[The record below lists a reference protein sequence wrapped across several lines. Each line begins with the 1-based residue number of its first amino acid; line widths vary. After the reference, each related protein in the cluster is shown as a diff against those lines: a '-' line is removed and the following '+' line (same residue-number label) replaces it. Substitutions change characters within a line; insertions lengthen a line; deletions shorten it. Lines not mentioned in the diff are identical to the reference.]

1 MRNHGR
7 TFVLFGV
14 LAAVGA
20 CTAAPRV
27 RPVKMGDVDTGTGTV
42 ESVRRQLTG
51 TWQLSSYEVYQSG
64 KPQKMNADGQL
75 TYDEFGNL
83 TLRGGVHGAGESKP
97 SVLNFSGRAVI
108 DVTKQEIRF
117 EDVTSAADRL
127 PQGAAQQSDPD
138 KTRKYVLNG
147 ADLTLTTVDA
157 SGATTAVTRWKKK
170 S

>member
-1 MRNHGR
+1 MRHLTR
-7 TFVLFGV
+7 SLLV
-14 LAAVGA
+14 LAVTTAVGA
-20 CTAAPRV
+20 CSAAPRV
-27 RPVKMGDVDTGTGTV
+27 RPVKMGDVDTGTGSV

-51 TWQLSSYEVYQSG
+51 TWQLTSYEVYQSG
-64 KPQKMNADGQL
+64 KPQKLNADGQL

-108 DVTKQEIRF
+108 DVTRQEIRF

-127 PQGAAQQSDPD
+127 PQGAAQQSDPE
-138 KTRKYVLNG
+138 KTRKYVFNG

-157 SGATTAVTRWKKK
+157 SGAPTAVTRWKKK